1 MKYILRL
8 LISISLFLIIFIK
21 VVLFVSSK
29 QNAIRAIEILEKN
42 NFVGVIAVVDSDFD
56 RLNKSMIKKDNL
68 FYTDT
73 HDIETMILKTSALNN
88 FLNEFGSLEKINNI
102 NNARNILLEAG
113 LIIGYLRWVSEK
125 KKLFLKFKELE
136 FRDFIDDE
144 TLDVD
149 DEKFINAVFTNS
161 NIQRPDLDDILN
173 LIDDLKNDS
182 HDPWQVCCGH
192 DLINILEIGLKSFFG
207 SKMIPPDT
215 IERSLR
221 LAYEYSFFKATMLY
235 NEIMKWEGSNNQY
248 KIFKND

>member
-1 MKYILRL
+1 
-8 LISISLFLIIFIK
+8 
-21 VVLFVSSK
+21 
-29 QNAIRAIEILEKN
+29 
-42 NFVGVIAVVDSDFD
+42 
-56 RLNKSMIKKDNL
+56 
-68 FYTDT
+68 
-73 HDIETMILKTSALNN
+73 
-88 FLNEFGSLEKINNI
+88 
-102 NNARNILLEAG
+102 
-113 LIIGYLRWVSEK
+113 
-125 KKLFLKFKELE
+125 LE